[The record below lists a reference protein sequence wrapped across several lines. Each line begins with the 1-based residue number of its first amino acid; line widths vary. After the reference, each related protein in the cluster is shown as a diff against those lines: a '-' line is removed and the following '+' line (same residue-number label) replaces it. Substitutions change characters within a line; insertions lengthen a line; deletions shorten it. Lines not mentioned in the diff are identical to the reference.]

1 MTKTLLHNWRKIA
14 FLDSKI
20 SRPELSTNPF
30 SHDCAAAIA
39 ALTEVRTSFVPSSN
53 KSDDASPSCWMAS
66 KYWSEQSERAWSMT
80 GSKVLLRS
88 RVLMYCDVSV
98 AFEDARVNAIM
109 PSCFKSACLLSGLDS
124 KTATQ
129 LFLLWVRAHTL
140 SIRLVSALATDA
152 RRERVRLR
160 VKENRT
166 KLVMGFI
173 FFPQF
178 CSRGC

>member
-1 MTKTLLHNWRKIA
+1 
-14 FLDSKI
+14 
-20 SRPELSTNPF
+20 
-30 SHDCAAAIA
+30 
-39 ALTEVRTSFVPSSN
+39 
-53 KSDDASPSCWMAS
+53 
-66 KYWSEQSERAWSMT
+66 MT

-173 FFPQF
+173 FLSPVLFKGVLVLLNQER
-178 CSRGC
+178 RG